1 LKAVFIKRGCLLL
14 TQSADEIAT
23 EEVQLRPGVSE
34 GLSSLAA
41 KEFAIVV
48 LDPGPCGTATEALPA
63 GDEEVTQRM
72 LDVIRDTGGRV
83 DALLQCPH
91 RPGENCGCWGS
102 YPGFL
107 YAAAAQLE
115 LRLDECYLLCN
126 EPNDVSLAYKVGC
139 RPMLVLNGHSIA
151 DLYDGHQPEPR
162 DFPIARDFASAVQYL
177 LVEEEASE
185 QWGHPRQPSSVS
197 QPDEEMTPI
206 GEAPEF
212 SPTLTLLSPIPSA
225 RGALLAGLPQ
235 VTRSARQWLLVFI
248 AGGVWLSLG
257 IAYILTHLY
266 RVQPFPEFVWYLTL
280 QFIPRPVRGL
290 LFMLT
295 GMVVV
300 VVSLRAFM
308 HLFPNGRRRK

>member
-14 TQSADEIAT
+14 TRSADEPGT
-23 EEVQLRPGVSE
+23 DEVQLQPGVAE

-41 KEFAIVV
+41 NELVIIV
-48 LDPGPCGTATEALPA
+48 LDPGPCGSTAEALPA
-63 GDEEVTQRM
+63 DDEEVMQRL
-72 LDVIRDTGGRV
+72 LDTIRDAGGQV

-91 RPGENCGCWGS
+91 GAGENCGCWGS

-126 EPNDVSLAYKVGC
+126 EPTDVPLAYKVGC

-151 DLYDGHQPEPR
+151 DLYDGHQPDPR
-162 DFPIARDFASAVQYL
+162 GFPIARDFATAVQYV

-185 QWGHPRQPSSVS
+185 QWGHPRQPSSLS
-197 QPDEEMTPI
+197 QLDEEMAPV

-212 SPTLTLLSPIPSA
+212 SPTLKLLSPIPGA
-225 RGALLAGLPQ
+225 KGALLAGLQ
-235 VTRSARQWLLVFI
+235 VSRTAWRWLLVFV

-290 LFMLT
+290 LFILT

-308 HLFPNGRRRK
+308 HLFPNGRRRR